1 MGYVSSVIQP
11 GEKVIFDGK
20 IHWIVYASP
29 MILILIGADIM
40 FLGPEQ
46 ASQLLKQ
53 EISNDPPFFLIGG
66 GCLLVLGLVNLLSAF
81 FYRFTTEIAVTNRR
95 VIFKKGFI
103 WRKTMEMNVNKVES
117 VYIDQTVIGRILDYG
132 TVSVVGTGSSIE
144 PFTSVDSP
152 VKLRNTIQTFD
163 P

>member
-20 IHWIVYASP
+20 IHWIVYAAP
-29 MILILIGADIM
+29 IVLMLIGTDIM

-46 ASQLLKQ
+46 ASQIMKQ
-53 EISNDPPFFLIGG
+53 EINKDPPFFLIGG
-66 GCLLVLGLVNLLSAF
+66 GCLLVLGLVNLLSAI
-81 FYRFTTEIAVTNRR
+81 FYRLTTEIAVTNRR
-95 VIFKKGFI
+95 VIFKKGFV

-117 VYIDQTVIGRILDYG
+117 VYINQTVLGRLLDYG
-132 TVSVVGTGSSIE
+132 TVAVVGTGSSIE

-152 VKLRNTIQTFD
+152 IKLRNTIQTFD